1 MGTFDHA
8 AARTPEAFLNTIW
21 QIILIFRDVKRAAVR
36 RGSSDLYFL
45 YMAGTGVGRLL
56 SQA

>member
-1 MGTFDHA
+1 MLTG
-8 AARTPEAFLNTIW
+8 EGLAFCFITIW